1 MAPDHDPQRS
11 QAASIGL
18 RLAWQG
24 GELVLRPEGA
34 LHLPQ
39 QGALLIADFHL
50 GKAHSFRRLGVPVP
64 GGTTEHMLRRLDVL
78 LEQVDT
84 PHLVF
89 LGDFLHAATAQ
100 ASPALARFAA
110 WRAAR
115 PAVAMTLVRGNHDD
129 RAGDPPPDL
138 AMTVVDEP
146 WPLGP
151 WVLCHHPLQP
161 GLADS
166 AHEPPRIAG
175 HWHPAAVVRGA
186 ARDHL
191 RLPCFCLTDQQLVLP
206 AFGAFTG
213 MHSVKARPGQRRFV
227 TDGHRL
233 HALPD

>member
-1 MAPDHDPQRS
+1 VPT
-11 QAASIGL
+11 GL

-64 GGTTEHMLRRLDVL
+64 GGTTEHMLQRLDAL
-78 LEQVDT
+78 LEQVR
-84 PHLVF
+84 PSQLVF

-115 PAVAMTLVRGNHDD
+115 PGLSLTLVRGNHDD
-129 RAGDPPPDL
+129 RAGDPPTEL
-138 AMTVVDEP
+138 AMAVVDEP

-151 WVLCHHPLQP
+151 WALCHHPLPP
-161 GLADS
+161 GAASS
-166 AHEPPRIAG
+166 APQRPRIAG
-175 HWHPAAVVRGA
+175 HWHPAAVLRGA

-213 MHSVKARPGQRRFV
+213 MHTVAAAPGQRRYV
-227 TDGHRL
+227 SDGQRL